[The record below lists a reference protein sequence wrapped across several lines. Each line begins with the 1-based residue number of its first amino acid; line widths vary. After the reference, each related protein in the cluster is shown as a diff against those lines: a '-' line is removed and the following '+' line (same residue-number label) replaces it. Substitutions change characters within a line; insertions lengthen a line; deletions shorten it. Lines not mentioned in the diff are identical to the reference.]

1 MNFEAAMK
9 KAGPKERSATRPQG
23 PRTNKPQPVPLPTR
37 RTSLA
42 FAGTVFASPF
52 PDRNLSHAPAALGY
66 ANLGLGVGLR
76 TVHFPYILKNQPPVD
91 WFEIISENFMDS
103 GGRPR
108 YVLEQIAERY
118 PVVMHGVSLSIGS
131 SDPLDFDYL
140 KKLKNLAGAVNA
152 RWVSDH
158 LCWTGV
164 AGLNA
169 HDLLPI
175 PLNEETLAHVRGRVR
190 TVQDFLERPLVLEN
204 PSTYV
209 GFADSTMPEWEF
221 LTRLAEDADCGLL
234 LDVNNV
240 FVSAVNH
247 DFDPEEYIRNVPHR
261 RVVQFHL
268 AGHTDCGTHRIDTHD
283 GEVIDPVW
291 ELYRLAHRLTGGA
304 STLLEWDAKIP
315 EFPVVHAEVL
325 KAKNYMSER
334 LSPVAHGRA
343 RARAARVAGRSGV
356 SNPVSFLVAG
366 AADSCA
372 TAAL

>member
-1 MNFEAAMK
+1 MITSRL
-9 KAGPKERSATRPQG
+9 G
-23 PRTNKPQPVPLPTR
+23 QP
-37 RTSLA
+37 
-42 FAGTVFASPF
+42 
-52 PDRNLSHAPAALGY
+52 
-66 ANLGLGVGLR
+66 NLGLGLGLR
-76 TVHFPYILKNQPPVD
+76 TVHFPYILEHRPPVD

-131 SDPLDFDYL
+131 TDPLNFEYL
-140 KKLKNLAGAVNA
+140 EKLKRLADAVKPH
-152 RWVSDH
+152 WVSDH

-175 PLNEETLAHVRGRVR
+175 PLNEQTLRHVVARIR

-209 GFADSTMPEWEF
+209 TFADSTMSEWEF
-221 LTRLAEDADCGLL
+221 ISRMSEETNCGLL

-240 FVSAVNH
+240 YVSSVNH
-247 DFDPEEYIRNVPHR
+247 DFEASEYIRSVPHR

-268 AGHTDCGTHRIDTHD
+268 AGHTNCQTHLIDTHD
-283 GEVIDPVW
+283 GQVIDPVW

-315 EFPVVHAEVL
+315 PFPVVHAEVL
-325 KAKNYMSER
+325 KARNYMS
-334 LSPVAHGRA
+334 
-343 RARAARVAGRSGV
+343 AALASAASVVRPMVTAASAGV
-356 SNPVSFLVAG
+356 SNPVSFLVPEVQGSDSFVAG
-366 AADSCA
+366 VY
-372 TAAL
+372 

>member
-1 MNFEAAMK
+1 MH
-9 KAGPKERSATRPQG
+9 PSR
-23 PRTNKPQPVPLPTR
+23 
-37 RTSLA
+37 
-42 FAGTVFASPF
+42 
-52 PDRNLSHAPAALGY
+52 LGY

-76 TVHFPYILKNQPPVD
+76 TTHFPHILRNQPKVD

-103 GGRPR
+103 NGRPR
-108 YVLEQIAERY
+108 YVLEQVAERY

-131 SDPLDFDYL
+131 TDPLDFEYLRKL
-140 KKLKNLAGAVNA
+140 KKLADAVGAL
-152 RWVSDH
+152 WVSDH

-164 AGLNA
+164 AGINA

-175 PLNEETLAHVRGRVR
+175 PLNEQTLAHVRDRVR
-190 TVQDFLERPLVLEN
+190 TVQEYLERPLVLEN

-240 FVSAVNH
+240 YVSSVNH

-291 ELYRLAHRLTGGA
+291 ELYRQAHKLTGGA
-304 STLLEWDAKIP
+304 STLLEWDANIP

-325 KAKNYMSER
+325 KAKNYMGEQLAVKDPR
-334 LSPVAHGRA
+334 PTAPF
-343 RARAARVAGRSGV
+343 AAAGSTV
-356 SNPVSFLVAG
+356 SNPVSFLVGG

-372 TAAL
+372 MVGV